1 MSKTAIIFP
10 GQGAQVV
17 GMGKDVAEASSAAR
31 EIFDRANVVL
41 GYDLADLCFEG
52 PADRLNATDISQP
65 AIFVTSVA
73 MWHALMS
80 TGVAD
85 ELAPQAMAGLSL
97 GEYTALHLA
106 GWIDFDECLKLVAER
121 GRLMQAAA
129 VAQPS
134 GMVSIMGVDEA
145 AVDKLCKDAGAGD
158 ILAPANFNC
167 PGQIVISGTKA
178 ACERAVQLAAT
189 YEARAI
195 PLIVA
200 GAFHS
205 PLMEPAAQGLEP
217 ALALSKIKISRIGV
231 VSNVSADYHAD
242 PDSVR
247 RLLREQVARPIRWQA
262 SIERL
267 IAEGYDRFAEV
278 GPGRVLTGLMKKI
291 NRSVTTVN
299 YSTAAHLAKAE
310 AV

>member
-31 EIFDRANVVL
+31 EIFDRANSVL
-41 GYDLADLCFEG
+41 GFDLSKICFEG

-65 AIFVTSVA
+65 AIFVTSIA
-73 MWHALMS
+73 MWHALKA
-80 TGVAD
+80 TGTAN
-85 ELAPQAMAGLSL
+85 ELNPKAMAGLSL
-97 GEYTALHLA
+97 GEYTALHIA
-106 GWIDFDECLKLVAER
+106 GWIEFDECLKLVAER

-134 GMVSIMGVDEA
+134 SMVSIMGVDEA
-145 AVDKLCKDAGAGD
+145 TVDALCKEAAGGEV
-158 ILAPANFNC
+158 LAPANFNC
-167 PGQIVISGTKA
+167 PGQIVISGSKT
-178 ACERAVQLAAT
+178 ACERAVELAAK

-195 PLIVA
+195 PLVVA

-205 PLMEPAAQGLEP
+205 PLMEPAAKGLEP
-217 ALALSKIKISRIGV
+217 ALARSKITISQIGV

-242 PDSVR
+242 PEKVR
-247 RLLREQVARPIRWQA
+247 ALLREQVARPIRWQA

-291 NRSVTTVN
+291 NRSVKAVN
-299 YSTAAHLAKAE
+299 YSTAADLAKAE